1 MIVRENTQ
9 GMYSGRERLEGQITI
24 AERVITNEASK
35 RSAKKA
41 LELSASRD
49 RKNVT
54 IVHKANILPVS
65 DGMFRDTARNVLESS
80 NGTEWEVNIRELL
93 VDIAALKIFS
103 EPETFDL
110 ILTTNLFGDILS
122 DAASYWCGGIGL
134 APSINLGDG
143 LAVAEP
149 VHGST
154 PDIAGTGTANP
165 AVAILS
171 AALLA
176 RYIWKME
183 LETSRIENAINK
195 YFE

>member
-9 GMYSGRERLEGQITI
+9 GMYSGRERLEGQIPI

-93 VDIAALKIFS
+93 VDIGALKIFS

-110 ILTTNLFGDILS
+110 ILTANLFGDILS
-122 DAASYWCGGIGL
+122 DAASEGL
-134 APSINLGDG
+134 AWHPLSTWEMG
-143 LAVAEP
+143 LQ
-149 VHGST
+149 
-154 PDIAGTGTANP
+154 
-165 AVAILS
+165 L
-171 AALLA
+171 
-176 RYIWKME
+176 
-183 LETSRIENAINK
+183 
-195 YFE
+195 